1 MTTEIKTYDVLVS
14 TKAAKGLRKIGTAF
28 PTMKGTG
35 YRCTLKSAVEEG
47 AQLLIL
53 PSRAFGEQPQ
63 PAGDG
68 QG

>member
-1 MTTEIKTYDVLVS
+1 MTTETNTYDVLVS

-28 PTMKGTG
+28 PTAKGTG

-53 PSRAFGEQPQ
+53 PSRAFGEQLQ
-63 PAGDG
+63 PAVDA

>member
-35 YRCTLKSAVEEG
+35 FRCTLKSAVEEG

-53 PSRAFGEQPQ
+53 PSRAFGEKPQ
-63 PAGDG
+63 PAGDA